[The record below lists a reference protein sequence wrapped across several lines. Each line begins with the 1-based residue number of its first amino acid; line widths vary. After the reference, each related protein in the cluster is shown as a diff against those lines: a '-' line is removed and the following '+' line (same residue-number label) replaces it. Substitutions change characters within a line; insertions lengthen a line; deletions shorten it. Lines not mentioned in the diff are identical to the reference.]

1 MSKYPADPASHAA
14 AVKVAVAAGRAADVD
29 SILEKARSSVPATFE
44 SRHRMAVY
52 LWDIVNRDPKKPA
65 DMGRRLLTE
74 GIAAADEALELKPD
88 FLAAVVYKSLLLRL
102 QATRYEPDA
111 GRAKA
116 LIEEADRLRAALEI
130 QSRRSDSPA

>member
-29 SILEKARSSVPATFE
+29 SILEKTAAAFRRPSSRATVWRSTCGMS
-44 SRHRMAVY
+44 SIGIRR
-52 LWDIVNRDPKKPA
+52 NRLTV
-65 DMGRRLLTE
+65 GRRLLTE

-102 QATRYEPDA
+102 QATRT
-111 GRAKA
+111 
-116 LIEEADRLRAALEI
+116 
-130 QSRRSDSPA
+130 SRMPVARRR